1 MENHPWF
8 FGISPVQNLP
18 GGIRRVAH
26 TKSYW
31 KWHSRNS
38 GFSHENSM
46 VDLSSSFFVNV
57 YQRVYPMMFPLFCSL
72 FFFMLFICFFSAC
85 SQVFPYCFP
94 IFPYI
99 FPIFPYIFPI
109 FSQCLSHFF
118 GWLWT
123 GACQDNQ
130 DSQAPWTGRPSGV
143 ATPAGCGQEISLGG
157 EESTRNQGRGL
168 EFMDVILC
176 IPNLIW
182 SNMYIICIYI
192 YIYIYMWYHQS

>member
-109 FSQCLSHFF
+109 FPYIFPIFPYVCPTFSGDF
-118 GWLWT
+118 GL
-123 GACQDNQ
+123 
-130 DSQAPWTGRPSGV
+130 APART
-143 ATPAGCGQEISLGG
+143 
-157 EESTRNQGRGL
+157 TRTRRRRGL
-168 EFMDVILC
+168 VVPAAWQRQRDVGKR
-176 IPNLIW
+176 
-182 SNMYIICIYI
+182 SA
-192 YIYIYMWYHQS
+192 